1 MRIFSRSP
9 QLLPCTLTPAEFNEK
24 ASELAHTIGKLRE
37 TLAAQELR
45 KKEMKLELAEIEAT
59 RDALAQIVATREEHR
74 LIDVALH
81 ANDVTGRVSVVR
93 MDTGEVTTERAMSPE
108 ERQISADLH

>member
-1 MRIFSRSP
+1 MTFVDSYR
-9 QLLPCTLTPAEFNEK
+9 A
-24 ASELAHTIGKLRE
+24 LRDRLINGE
-37 TLAAQELR
+37 TVTTADV
-45 KKEMKLELAEIEAT
+45 LELAEIEAT